1 MLTIFTIVLNGEPYI
16 SKKIEAYQ
24 KLQIPWQW
32 HIVEGVSSP
41 RNCTRWCK
49 EVPPEWHKD
58 YVSIDGTHEYLNNLN
73 HKNVSVY
80 WQNKPFDG
88 KIEMVNKALEG
99 VDCGVVMEQDAD
111 EFWTPEQMTRLYEL
125 MKDKL
130 AGTVAQFHC
139 NYIS

>member
-24 KLQIPWQW
+24 KLQIPWRW

-58 YVSIDGTHEYLNNLN
+58 YVSIDGTHEYLKNLN

-99 VDCGVVMEQDAD
+99 VDCGVV
-111 EFWTPEQMTRLYEL
+111 
-125 MKDKL
+125 
-130 AGTVAQFHC
+130 
-139 NYIS
+139 IS